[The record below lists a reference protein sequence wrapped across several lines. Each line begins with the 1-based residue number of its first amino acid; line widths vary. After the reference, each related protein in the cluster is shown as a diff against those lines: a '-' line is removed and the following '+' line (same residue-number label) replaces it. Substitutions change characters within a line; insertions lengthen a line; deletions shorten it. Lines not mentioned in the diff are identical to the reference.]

1 MILRERDKCITKKKT
16 GKRPISKTQPT
27 HIHLNY
33 ASYPEESSRNPTKK
47 PDVTYENPQT
57 KKNDIRDAVLHN
69 KKKIHNNSSG

>member
-1 MILRERDKCITKKKT
+1 MKILKIYRW
-16 GKRPISKTQPT
+16 T
-27 HIHLNY
+27 HQASPQFKEPSHQQRNY